1 MTIAHGKVW
10 HGEMRN
16 RAKDGTFYWVD
27 TTIVPFLNPDGKPR
41 QYVAIHADITERKRA
56 EAEILQLNAELEQ
69 RVAERTAELQAAN
82 KELESFSYSISH
94 DLRAPLRAV
103 NGFAEILLEEFKPQM
118 PEQCQKY
125 LDRIRKGGQQ
135 MGKLIDGL
143 LTFSHLSRQPV
154 TCGEVDA
161 SHLVQESIE
170 ELSHQPGNHKIEWRV
185 GNLPACHGDPMLL
198 KQVWTNLLSNA
209 AKYTRDREHAI
220 VEIGCENWGGE
231 TVYFVRDNGVGF
243 DMQYA
248 EKLFGVFQ
256 RLHRADQFEGVG
268 VGLAIVERIIRR
280 HGGRIWAES
289 AVDRGATFY
298 FTIEGA

>member
-1 MTIAHGKVW
+1 
-10 HGEMRN
+10 
-16 RAKDGTFYWVD
+16 
-27 TTIVPFLNPDGKPR
+27 
-41 QYVAIHADITERKRA
+41 
-56 EAEILQLNAELEQ
+56 
-69 RVAERTAELQAAN
+69 
-82 KELESFSYSISH
+82 
-94 DLRAPLRAV
+94 
-103 NGFAEILLEEFKPQM
+103 
-118 PEQCQKY
+118 
-125 LDRIRKGGQQ
+125 
-135 MGKLIDGL
+135 
-143 LTFSHLSRQPV
+143 
-154 TCGEVDA
+154 
-161 SHLVQESIE
+161 
-170 ELSHQPGNHKIEWRV
+170 
-185 GNLPACHGDPMLL
+185 MLL

-243 DMQYA
+243 DMQYS

-298 FTIEGA
+298 FTIKGA